1 MYWLF
6 NNDIFNLRGEEVQA
20 SWDQKQDFKGQVGDE
35 VIFYEFNSRRRLFTH
50 LYKISR
56 ISQRKNAGIFEYH
69 FISITLQI
77 IRSFGEE
84 KEVEDYVFS
93 FPRIKNFGSRL
104 YKFFNKRYYKLT
116 ELEFL
121 AIVED
126 QIFLSRTIMGTAL
139 NAMHL
144 DHRKAFSQ
152 LLVERDPD
160 ILQNRYTHGEVL
172 SLLNEYFQYA
182 IITPAKQL
190 AEAYAQMQTFVEN
203 RDVLESMAFYN
214 TTNLRSRQDSIF
226 SQVRVINE
234 YLEQVNISIPED
246 RHTDFNESKFETLF
260 KNKPLPIDLN
270 D

>member
-6 NNDIFNLRGEEVQA
+6 NNGIFNLRGNEVQA
-20 SWDQKQDFKGQVGDE
+20 SWDQKQEFKGQVGDE
-35 VIFYEFNSRRRLFTH
+35 VIFYEFNYRSRLFTH

-56 ISQRKNAGIFEYH
+56 ISQQKTEGVFGYN
-69 FISITLQI
+69 FISITLQLL
-77 IRSFGEE
+77 RNFEE
-84 KEVEDYVFS
+84 KEIEDYVFS
-93 FPRIKNFGSRL
+93 FPRIKYFGSRL
-104 YKFFNKRYYKLT
+104 YRFFNKRYYKLT

-139 NAMHL
+139 NAMHI
-144 DHRKAFSQ
+144 DHRRAFSQ
-152 LLVERDPD
+152 LLFERDPD

-172 SLLNEYFQYA
+172 NLLNEYFQYA
-182 IITPAKQL
+182 VITPAKQL
-190 AEAYAQMQTFVEN
+190 AEACEQMQTFIDGIE
-203 RDVLESMAFYN
+203 VLESMAFYN

-246 RHTDFNESKFETLF
+246 RRTDFNESKFESLF
-260 KNKPLPIDLN
+260 RNKPLPIDLN